1 MSAPVLPTDRLR
13 HNVAHR
19 QISSPLWLHTLFHC
33 HRSTWSHMLILCAAL
48 SALSSL
54 RAILRPL
61 YISIAP
67 DSRGTA
73 GSADKDV
80 RQYATDRLALFMFR
94 QGQEF
99 IDIYIVHHG
108 VLSHFSPSA
117 GCLMPQQLA
126 ADMTVTFHM
135 LINTDEYSVWLTGHW
150 QAAMSTHERVGRR
163 KLGHCKLGQRGQCK
177 SEANKETRTLPQRR
191 NLYVLAIR
199 GINIY
204 SSHW

>member
-1 MSAPVLPTDRLR
+1 
-13 HNVAHR
+13 
-19 QISSPLWLHTLFHC
+19 
-33 HRSTWSHMLILCAAL
+33 MLILCAAL
-48 SALSSL
+48 SVQSSL

-108 VLSHFSPSA
+108 VLSHFSSSA
-117 GCLMPQQLA
+117 DQS
-126 ADMTVTFHM
+126 DV
-135 LINTDEYSVWLTGHW
+135 
-150 QAAMSTHERVGRR
+150 
-163 KLGHCKLGQRGQCK
+163 
-177 SEANKETRTLPQRR
+177 
-191 NLYVLAIR
+191 
-199 GINIY
+199 
-204 SSHW
+204 